1 MKTIGDAILQKTT
14 VISTFLSFISS
25 EGQLFD
31 ICTDGLLTFLQSVCG
46 LNEEPGETYTQKGRT
61 CQLWSN
67 CMSFKFYVPFQCLKS
82 LTHFRI

>member
-1 MKTIGDAILQKTT
+1 MGKIFSGIHFIPSIVHIIIVKYKMKTIGDAILQKTT

-46 LNEEPGETYTQKGRT
+46 LNEELGETYTQKGRT
-61 CQLWSN
+61 CQL
-67 CMSFKFYVPFQCLKS
+67 
-82 LTHFRI
+82 